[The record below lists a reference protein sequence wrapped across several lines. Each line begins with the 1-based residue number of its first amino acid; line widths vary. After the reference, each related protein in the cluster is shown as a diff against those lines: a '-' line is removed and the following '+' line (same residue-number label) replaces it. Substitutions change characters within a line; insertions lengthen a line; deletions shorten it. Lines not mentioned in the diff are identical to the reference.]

1 LGRFEHFEIVTVA
14 RSVAGALHFEQVL
27 QRADPDLEPIDINV
41 FCLLLQLFVS
51 GDLWKPLE
59 NIKLPKVGEHQRSV
73 AGPKEGRDGVRVE
86 KAATDVHL
94 PTQLTKQR
102 IELREVLPIG
112 VGDHVD
118 ILSSPQI
125 TPGVYREATNQDKA
139 HLRPDESLEQL
150 A

>member
-41 FCLLLQLFVS
+41 FCLFLQLFVS

-73 AGPKEGRDGVRVE
+73 AGP
-86 KAATDVHL
+86 
-94 PTQLTKQR
+94 
-102 IELREVLPIG
+102 VLLIG
-112 VGDHVD
+112 VGHDVD
-118 ILSSPQI
+118 VLSSPQI
-125 TPGVYREATNQDKA
+125 APGVYRETANQDKT
-139 HLRPDESLEQL
+139 HLRPLSRSSNSRFTDGIGKG
-150 A
+150 